1 MNSKYGDR
9 FIRNLGIFTGAE
21 QEQLRKATVAV
32 AGVGGVGGLLVER
45 LVRLGIGNIK
55 LTDPG
60 TFELS
65 NTNRQYGCSAGT
77 NERYKAEVV
86 YEAVQA
92 INPEAHII
100 FDTNGITNIQDAK
113 ELVNGSDLVL
123 DEMDYGAWKE
133 SIYLQRAARRRG
145 IYYSFA
151 GALGFGALLTNFAP
165 DGVTLEEY
173 NGMPADEDLDQI
185 DVINVGVEKVLP
197 VTPSY
202 ITSAMTM
209 ETLQEIITGIKPVP
223 TCSIGVGLASI
234 MAASAAVSILLQ
246 RQDVVRAPRYTYL
259 DLFDQQFMIGSITK
273 NGTY

>member
-1 MNSKYGDR
+1 M
-9 FIRNLGIFTGAE
+9 RNLGIFTEAE
-21 QEQLRKATVAV
+21 QEQLRKVTVAV

-55 LTDPG
+55 MTDPG
-60 TFELS
+60 TFEIS
-65 NTNRQYGCSAGT
+65 NTNRQFGCCGAT
-77 NERYKAEVV
+77 NELYKVEVV

-100 FDTNGITNIQDAK
+100 YDTFGITNIQDA
-113 ELVNGSDLVL
+113 ERFVNGADLVM

-151 GALGFGALLTNFAP
+151 GALGFGALLTSFAP

-173 NGMPADEDLDQI
+173 NGMPANKDLDQM
-185 DVINVGVEKVLP
+185 DVVNVGAEKVLP
-197 VTPSY
+197 VNPSY

-209 ETLQEIITGIKPVP
+209 ETLQEIISGIRPVP

-234 MAASAAVSILLQ
+234 MAASAAVNILLQ
-246 RQDVVRAPRYTYL
+246 RQDVVKAPRYTYL
-259 DLFDQQFMIGSITK
+259 DLFDRQFMIGSIAK
-273 NGTY
+273 NGIE